1 MRDTPNIVKK
11 LIVVFNIAPV
21 LVVVVVFV
29 RKTSLK
35 YERIDVFPGGFSGI
49 STYEN

>member
-35 YERIDVFPGGFSGI
+35 YERIDVLPGGRTKINS
-49 STYEN
+49 Y